1 MHASTASLYLPS
13 AQREYIAVR
22 LALRADHAAS
32 VSAFLINQKRLNKL
46 VSGHAGVAG
55 HAARP
60 RVIRK

>member
-1 MHASTASLYLPS
+1 LPS